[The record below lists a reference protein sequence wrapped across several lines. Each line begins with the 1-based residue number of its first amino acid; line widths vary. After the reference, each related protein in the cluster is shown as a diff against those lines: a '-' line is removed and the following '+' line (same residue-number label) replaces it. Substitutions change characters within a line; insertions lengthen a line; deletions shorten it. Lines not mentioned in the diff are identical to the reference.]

1 MKLPKFTASN
11 VILFGARPLRH
22 RDDGEG
28 KSLALWTQ
36 MDTNNGLL
44 THYLVGG
51 LEQWNFMTFHSV
63 GIIMIPTDE
72 LIFFRGV
79 AQPPPSIIVYPS
91 LSPLKW
97 SFRRSYPI
105 SRKTQMVVPRNHRTP
120 KSSKSWPWLSE
131 SYGDVWGTPILRDL
145 QSMANGVTGD
155 FTKIGNDEW
164 RVGIG

>member
-1 MKLPKFTASN
+1 
-11 VILFGARPLRH
+11 
-22 RDDGEG
+22 
-28 KSLALWTQ
+28 
-36 MDTNNGLL
+36 
-44 THYLVGG
+44 
-51 LEQWNFMTFHSV
+51 
-63 GIIMIPTDE
+63 
-72 LIFFRGV
+72 V